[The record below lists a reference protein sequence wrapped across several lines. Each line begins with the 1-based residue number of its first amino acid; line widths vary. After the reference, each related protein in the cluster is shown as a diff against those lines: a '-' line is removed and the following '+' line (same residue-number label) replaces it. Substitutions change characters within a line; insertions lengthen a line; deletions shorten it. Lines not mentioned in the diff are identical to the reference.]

1 MESALS
7 QLPKLSHEL
16 AADWRNRNRDGSGP
30 LLSRERPLRRRE
42 LFVKAR
48 NVMTDQNS
56 HNGHEPA
63 GAAYEGTWP
72 GIDSRFRLI
81 IVASLRSKQL
91 VQGSKPR
98 IEVNK
103 ARRRHTSIALEEVK
117 RGLVAFTNGNPAPKD
132 QISKV
137 QGRA

>member
-1 MESALS
+1 
-7 QLPKLSHEL
+7 
-16 AADWRNRNRDGSGP
+16 
-30 LLSRERPLRRRE
+30 
-42 LFVKAR
+42 
-48 NVMTDQNS
+48 MTEQNN
-56 HNGHEPA
+56 NGHRPA

-103 ARRRHTSIALEEVK
+103 ARRRNTSIALEEVK
-117 RGLVAFTNGNPAPKD
+117 RGLVAFTNVVKTPSN
-132 QISKV
+132 QVSKA
-137 QGRA
+137 QGTA